1 MILNILELKE
11 MLKILKGK
19 WKNLKSP
26 KLTNTNNEVDY
37 FALNNELNIPK
48 DGKIQID
55 KDREAVKR
63 YFLDYV
69 NPNTVFFHSIEEK
82 LDYLVEN
89 EYIKAELLSEYA
101 PIFIKTLFKRAYA
114 KKFRFKTFMG
124 AYKFYSQYAMKTKDS
139 TRFLER
145 YEDRIVFN
153 ALELADGE
161 TSLARDLV
169 DEMISRRYQPATPS
183 FK

>member
-1 MILNILELKE
+1 

-89 EYIKAELLSEYA
+89 EYIKAELLSKYA

-124 AYKFYSQYAMKTKDS
+124 AYKFYSQYAMKTKDG

>member
-1 MILNILELKE
+1 

-89 EYIKAELLSEYA
+89 E
-101 PIFIKTLFKRAYA
+101 
-114 KKFRFKTFMG
+114 
-124 AYKFYSQYAMKTKDS
+124 D
-139 TRFLER
+139 
-145 YEDRIVFN
+145 
-153 ALELADGE
+153 
-161 TSLARDLV
+161 
-169 DEMISRRYQPATPS
+169 
-183 FK
+183 